1 MEQFEREALLIGWE
15 SVEKLRSARVALFG
29 VGGVGGYVAEALIR
43 CGVGSLDFYDNDRVA
58 LSNLNRQL
66 IALRSTVG
74 RDKADVMAERLRD
87 INPDAK
93 ITGHKLFYL
102 PEEADKVDFAS
113 FDYIADAVDTVAAKL
128 DIIERACRLG
138 VPVISAMGAG
148 NRLDPTRLRVG
159 DIYETEGCP
168 LARVMRRELRKRGVP
183 ALKVVYSTEPALAPL
198 PVPGESHRRAVPG
211 SIAFVPPV
219 MGLIMASF
227 IVRDLTGGNEAGKTP
242 KAYA

>member
-1 MEQFEREALLIGWE
+1 MDQLEWEALLIGWE
-15 SVEKLRSARVALFG
+15 GVEKLRSARVALFG

-43 CGVGSLDFYDNDRVA
+43 CGVGSLDFYDDDRVA
-58 LSNLNRQL
+58 LSNLNRQV

-102 PEEADKVDFAS
+102 PQEADRVDFSS

-128 DIIERACRLG
+128 DIAERAYRLG

-148 NRLDPTRLRVG
+148 NRLDPTQFKVG
-159 DIYETEGCP
+159 DIYETENCP

-183 ALKVVYSTEPALAPL
+183 SLKVVYSAEPAIRPKGDLSE
-198 PVPGESHRRAVPG
+198 PGARRAVPG
-211 SIAFVPPV
+211 SVAFVPPV
-219 MGLIMASF
+219 MGLIMASVM
-227 IVRDLTGGNEAGKTP
+227 IRDLLSAS
-242 KAYA
+242 

>member
-15 SVEKLRSARVALFG
+15 GVEKLRSVRVALFG

-43 CGVGSLDFYDNDRVA
+43 CGVGSLDFYDNDQVA

-113 FDYIADAVDTVAAKL
+113 FDYIADAIDTVAAKL
-128 DIIERACRLG
+128 DIIERAFRLG

-148 NRLDPTRLRVG
+148 NRLDPSQLKIG
-159 DIYETEGCP
+159 DIYETNTCH
-168 LARVMRRELRKRGVP
+168 LARVMRKELRARGVEHHP
-183 ALKVVYSTEPALAPL
+183 VVFSPEEPMTPEPLEAPE
-198 PVPGESHRRAVPG
+198 PGRRSVPG
-211 SIAFVPPV
+211 SLVWVPAAAGMLLCQKV
-219 MGLIMASF
+219 VL
-227 IVRDLTGGNEAGKTP
+227 DLAERE
-242 KAYA
+242 

>member
-15 SVEKLRSARVALFG
+15 GVEKLRSVRVALFG

-43 CGVGSLDFYDNDRVA
+43 CGVGSLDFYDNDQVA
-58 LSNLNRQL
+58 LSNLNRQI
-66 IALRSTVG
+66 IALHSAVG
-74 RDKADVMAERLRD
+74 RDKVDVMAERLRD
-87 INPDAK
+87 ISPDAR

-113 FDYIADAVDTVAAKL
+113 FDYIADAIDTVAAKL
-128 DIIERACRLG
+128 DIIERASRLG

-183 ALKVVYSTEPALAPL
+183 SLKVVYSTEPAIAPL
-198 PVPGESHRRAVPG
+198 SAPEASSRRAVPG
-211 SIAFVPPV
+211 SIAFVPPA
-219 MGLIMASF
+219 MGLIMASV
-227 IVRDLTGGNEAGKTP
+227 IVRDLIGKNGP
-242 KAYA
+242 EP